1 MLAIPPTRKEYNI
14 TVATNTSIFHTARI
28 WTACNWAV
36 GAWVF
41 GSVGMYQYCQYKRQM
56 EKEGMTRAM
65 EILSR
70 KDMEKKA
77 KEARREKVR
86 EDRRKAKESEQDAQ
100 FAALAEAKD
109 AKDGSGSG
117 SGKSWWKVW

>member
-1 MLAIPPTRKEYNI
+1 
-14 TVATNTSIFHTARI
+14 
-28 WTACNWAV
+28 
-36 GAWVF
+36 
-41 GSVGMYQYCQYKRQM
+41 MYQYCQYKRQM

-86 EDRRKAKESEQDAQ
+86 EERRKAKEQEQDTQ
-100 FAALAEAKD
+100 FAALKEAQEAKN
-109 AKDGSGSG
+109 GGE
-117 SGKSWWKVW
+117 GKSWWKPW